1 MGLSFTEKLKYLR
14 KKNGMSQRQ
23 LADAISTSFSTLR
36 RWESGER
43 SPDLQV
49 LIRIAE
55 ALDSSVAYL
64 TGETDNPERSK
75 DMIRVYEGAD
85 GQLVPEYPKGW
96 GSPPKR
102 SKGSNIR
109 LIRGKLVDVPVLA
122 PQSSIC
128 CGKGFN
134 LAEVEAEVDWWEPIP
149 ESWLTGPKGDKP
161 FFITHVE
168 GDSMEPMIED
178 GERILVN
185 PNQEVAHGDV
195 AIVCWNGRSMV
206 RGVKFERDG
215 AVRLVPVNKDYDED
229 VISKEDRSFVL
240 EFCGVVVRFLGKDR
254 VSRGIL

>member
-1 MGLSFTEKLKYLR
+1 MNFGERLKRVR
-14 KKNGMSQRQ
+14 KGRYNQEE
-23 LADAISTSFSTLR
+23 LASLIGVHTNTIS
-36 RWESGER
+36 RWENGSR
-43 SPDLQV
+43 SPDAGTLQK
-49 LIRIAE
+49 LAQ
-55 ALDSSVAYL
+55 ALDTTTAYL
-64 TGETDNPERSK
+64 LGEVDDPARLSASQLTSKALVLPE
-75 DMIRVYEGAD
+75 
-85 GQLVPEYPKGW
+85 
-96 GSPPKR
+96 
-102 SKGSNIR
+102 SNVR
-109 LIRGKLVDVPVLA
+109 PIRGKLVDVPVLA

-215 AVRLVPVNKDYDED
+215 AVRLVPLNKDYDED

>member
-1 MGLSFTEKLKYLR
+1 MKISDRVKTLRDLRGLSQ
-14 KKNGMSQRQ
+14 GD
-23 LADAISTSFSTLR
+23 LAQMIGVDVNTIW
-36 RWESGER
+36 RWENGR
-43 SPDLQV
+43 SSPARSIQKLAQ
-49 LIRIAE
+49 
-55 ALDSSVAYL
+55 ALDTTTAYL
-64 TGETDNPERSK
+64 LGETDDPARPSAPQTASKAVVLPE
-75 DMIRVYEGAD
+75 
-85 GQLVPEYPKGW
+85 
-96 GSPPKR
+96 
-102 SKGSNIR
+102 SNVR
-109 LIRGKLVDVPVLA
+109 PIRGKLVDVPVLA

-178 GERILVN
+178 GERILIN
-185 PNQEVAHGDV
+185 PNQEVAHGDI

-215 AVRLVPVNKDYDED
+215 AVRLIPVNRNYGED
-229 VISKEDRSFVL
+229 VIAEEDRPFVL

>member
-1 MGLSFTEKLKYLR
+1 MKISDRIKKLRELR
-14 KKNGMSQRQ
+14 GFSQVD
-23 LADAISTSFSTLR
+23 LAQIIGVDVNTIW
-36 RWESGER
+36 RWENGR
-43 SPDLQV
+43 SSPVRSIQKLAQ
-49 LIRIAE
+49 
-55 ALDSSVAYL
+55 ALDTSTGYL
-64 TGETDNPERSK
+64 LGETDDPRRPDRLGFEAIVGTETARISKISPE
-75 DMIRVYEGAD
+75 
-85 GQLVPEYPKGW
+85 
-96 GSPPKR
+96 
-102 SKGSNIR
+102 SNIR
-109 LIRGKLVDVPVLA
+109 LVRGKLVDVPVLA

-178 GERILVN
+178 GERILIN
-185 PNQEVAHGDV
+185 PNQEVTHGDIAV
-195 AIVCWNGRSMV
+195 ACWNGRSMV

-215 AVRLVPVNKDYDED
+215 TVRLIPVNKNYDED
-229 VISKEDRSFVL
+229 VIAKKDRPFVL